1 MQNNDLTAIDG
12 GGDGFDGPRNTG
24 RVRGTFLK
32 WNDSTGWVTRDGL
45 APPQPLLVIAVKEL
59 LQRWLAGEPENIFDQ
74 PLPDP
79 DELNAAIPKSEW
91 ETGIDGVPRP
101 PWAHTVAVYLVCPA
115 TGQAFTYTSS
125 TIGAHIAYDQLRE
138 AVITMRALRGARVM
152 PLVLLGDRP
161 MKTKFGMKLRPN
173 FEIIGW
179 RAPGE
184 PQPIAG
190 EMQPQLTAPTTA
202 PATAA
207 PSEPTETPASQA
219 QAKSKKAQP
228 KPKSTMKVAAETLS
242 TMRSVEPVSLRE
254 EMDDDLDN
262 W

>member
-1 MQNNDLTAIDG
+1 MQNDLTAIGG
-12 GGDGFDGPRNTG
+12 GGDGFDGPRTTG

-32 WNDSTGWVTRDGL
+32 WNDSTNWTTRDGM

-59 LQRWLAGEPENIFDQ
+59 LQRWLAGQAENIVDQ

-79 DELNAAIPKSEW
+79 DELNAAIPRSEW

-125 TIGAHIAYDQLRE
+125 TVGAHIAYDTLRE
-138 AVITMRALRGARVM
+138 AVVTMRALRGARVM

-184 PQPIAG
+184 PQPQPIAG
-190 EMQPQLTAPTTA
+190 EMQPQLTAPTMA

-207 PSEPTETPASQA
+207 PAAEPAAATAPAPQRT
-219 QAKSKKAQP
+219 KSK

-242 TMRSVEPVSLRE
+242 TMRSVEPVSLQE
-254 EMDDDLDN
+254 EMDDDLNN